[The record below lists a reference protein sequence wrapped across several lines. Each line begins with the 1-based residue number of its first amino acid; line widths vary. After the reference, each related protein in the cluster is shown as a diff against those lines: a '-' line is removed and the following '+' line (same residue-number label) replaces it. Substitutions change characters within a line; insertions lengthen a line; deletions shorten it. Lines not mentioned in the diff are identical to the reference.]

1 MKIDGMKEKISLS
14 YENFLLRG
22 SSLRQTDWVVGLV
35 TFTGHHTR
43 IMKNST
49 GARTKFSRIEKQ
61 TNMQILF
68 IFALQCVLCL
78 IAMVMG
84 TFWRKQYSETMPYLQ
99 LTEQFGKVSVF
110 DSNWILNA
118 IQRYFTWILIFTNM
132 VPISLMVTL
141 EVVKFL
147 QAFFISWDY
156 KIYDLEKDMP
166 TKVQSSNLNEELGQ
180 VNYVFS
186 DKTGTLT
193 QNVMEFKKF
202 SAGSYSYGSSATDNR
217 AQMRFH
223 ASEELISN
231 VNFHDDLFYEHWRDP
246 HSANYEAIE
255 RVMLNLAICHTIIIE
270 NKNGKLNYNASSPDE
285 LALVNAARFF
295 GVKYVDRDEEN
306 NLYVDFKGERQK
318 WKLLNLI
325 EFNSTRKRMTV
336 VVRDPKGVVHV
347 FCKGADSILFP
358 LLKKTKE
365 GRETERV
372 TNAFLEDYSKEGLRT
387 LLLVEKVRLR
397 L

>member
-1 MKIDGMKEKISLS
+1 
-14 YENFLLRG
+14 
-22 SSLRQTDWVVGLV
+22 
-35 TFTGHHTR
+35 
-43 IMKNST
+43 
-49 GARTKFSRIEKQ
+49 
-61 TNMQILF
+61 
-68 IFALQCVLCL
+68 
-78 IAMVMG
+78 
-84 TFWRKQYSETMPYLQ
+84 
-99 LTEQFGKVSVF
+99 
-110 DSNWILNA
+110 
-118 IQRYFTWILIFTNM
+118 M

-202 SAGSYSYGSSATDNR
+202 SAGSFSYGSSAADNR

-255 RVMLNLAICHTIIIE
+255 RVLLNLAICHTIIIE

-306 NLYVDFKGERQK
+306 NLYVDFRGERQK

-347 FCKGADSILFP
+347 FCKGADSILYP

-387 LLLVEKVRLR
+387 LLLVEKVRR
-397 L
+397 